1 MKYLTAPEAQLISCH
16 YGRDLIAVPTFKR
29 LQRNGEIFYCQE
41 YRRVTQRNSYT
52 IMYYIDSTNL
62 SYGQILYF
70 INIDNRPSAM
80 VKKLHTLPMC
90 DEFHPVQS
98 IVPVQHTTEIQ
109 LVDLTNNI
117 FKKCMFL
124 ELSDMCYV
132 VKLFCAL
139 NMD

>member
-1 MKYLTAPEAQLISCH
+1 MQ
-16 YGRDLIAVPTFKR
+16 
-29 LQRNGEIFYCQE
+29 
-41 YRRVTQRNSYT
+41 
-52 IMYYIDSTNL
+52 
-62 SYGQILYF
+62 
-70 INIDNRPSAM
+70 
-80 VKKLHTLPMC
+80 KL
-90 DEFHPVQS
+90 QS